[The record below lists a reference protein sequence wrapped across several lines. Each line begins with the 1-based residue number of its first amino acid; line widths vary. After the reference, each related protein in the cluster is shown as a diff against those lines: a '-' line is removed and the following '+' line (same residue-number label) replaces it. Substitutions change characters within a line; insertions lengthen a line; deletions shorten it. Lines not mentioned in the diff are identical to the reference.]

1 MNRNIKLLTL
11 ILFFIS
17 AISNSQT
24 KKIFSEN
31 FNDNNKKW
39 LEAKNEHYDFF
50 FRNGKYC
57 IINNVDF
64 FYGENKDIII
74 DETENFIL
82 ESSIAL
88 NWNTD
93 GFAYFAFGANRTTQN
108 YFYFAFNKDKGY
120 IGKFIDGQHI
130 NTSHKISLNKFGVEN
145 TIKIIKKDNNITFYF
160 NNKKIIKQPYEN
172 LFGNGFGFGASKKQ
186 NISIDYLNIYQD
198 ETNKENLITY
208 ETKKEAVTYEY
219 EDGKSKINLKKEN
232 GVYHIP
238 VKLNKV
244 LDINFIF
251 DSGAADVS
259 ITPEVALTLIKAG
272 AISENDWLEDAY
284 YQFADGTIA
293 KSKRFNL
300 KTVQVGDKIIKD
312 VTCSISNNL
321 NAPMLLGQS
330 VMEKFGKYTFD
341 YKTNQLII
349 E

>member
-120 IGKFIDGQHI
+120 IGKFIDG
-130 NTSHKISLNKFGVEN
+130 
-145 TIKIIKKDNNITFYF
+145 
-160 NNKKIIKQPYEN
+160 
-172 LFGNGFGFGASKKQ
+172 
-186 NISIDYLNIYQD
+186 
-198 ETNKENLITY
+198 
-208 ETKKEAVTYEY
+208 
-219 EDGKSKINLKKEN
+219 
-232 GVYHIP
+232 
-238 VKLNKV
+238 
-244 LDINFIF
+244 
-251 DSGAADVS
+251 
-259 ITPEVALTLIKAG
+259 
-272 AISENDWLEDAY
+272 
-284 YQFADGTIA
+284 
-293 KSKRFNL
+293 
-300 KTVQVGDKIIKD
+300 
-312 VTCSISNNL
+312 
-321 NAPMLLGQS
+321 
-330 VMEKFGKYTFD
+330 
-341 YKTNQLII
+341 
-349 E
+349 